1 MALTKLYALGD
12 EEQLP
17 HWYRTPTIVYTYY
30 EDIEVR
36 SKELATYLTTPIAH
50 ELVIITQSL
59 RIP

>member
-1 MALTKLYALGD
+1 MALTRLYALGD

-30 EDIEVR
+30 GDVRVR
-36 SKELATYLTTPIAH
+36 SKRLVTYLTTPIAH
-50 ELVIITQSL
+50 ELVIITQGL